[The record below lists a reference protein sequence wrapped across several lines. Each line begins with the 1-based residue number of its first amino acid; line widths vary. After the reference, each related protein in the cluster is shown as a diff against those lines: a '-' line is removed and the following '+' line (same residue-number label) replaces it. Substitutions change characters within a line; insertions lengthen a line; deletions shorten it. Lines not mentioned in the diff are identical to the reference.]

1 MGEIR
6 LMGKKLTLF
15 VFIDAFG
22 WEVYKN
28 YGFLGDLLPHA
39 RKLETTFGFSSA
51 ADPSILTGRYP
62 DEHTHWSCFYYSP
75 ETSPFKCMKLMSF
88 LPRKI
93 FDRWRIRHW
102 MSRILKKFYG
112 WTGYFELY
120 SVPFAAL
127 PYFDYAEKR
136 DYFVPGGIMRTD
148 TIFDHCAAKGIRYHC
163 SNWRKSEPE
172 VIADLR
178 EEIKK
183 GQIEFA
189 YLYLPKLDAVM
200 HQYGTVAPQVEQ
212 KIRSLEEQV
221 KSISELA
228 NEHYDEVALYAISDH
243 GMANIK
249 GNVDLI
255 SKIEATGLEFGKDY
269 VAMYDS
275 TMARFWFMND
285 RSREII
291 NSTLSEVEEGYIVS
305 DEELKRMHVF
315 FEDRK
320 FGETIFLIDAGVL
333 IVPSFMGLT
342 SIPGMHGYHPKD
354 KDSYCF
360 ILGSNPIGEN
370 INSITDIRKVM
381 EQELND
387 V

>member
-1 MGEIR
+1 MS
-6 LMGKKLTLF
+6 KKLTLF

-28 YGFLGDLLPHA
+28 YGFLNDLLPHS

-75 ETSPFKCMKLMSF
+75 KTSPFKTMKLVSF

-102 MSRILKKFYG
+102 LSKILAKVYG
-112 WTGYFELY
+112 WTGYFEMY
-120 SVPFAAL
+120 SVPFGVL

-148 TIFDHCAAKGIRYHC
+148 TIFDFCVQNDINYHC
-163 SNWRKSEPE
+163 SNWRKSEAE
-172 VIADLR
+172 VIDDLKA
-178 EEIKK
+178 EIDK

-212 KIRSLEEQV
+212 KIRSLEQQV
-221 KSISELA
+221 KEIKELA
-228 NEHYDEVALYAISDH
+228 ESKYDQISLYAISDH
-243 GMANIK
+243 GMANVTV
-249 GNVDLI
+249 GVDVI
-255 SKIEATGLEFGKDY
+255 SKIEATGLKFGDDY

-275 TMARFWFMND
+275 TMARFWFVNENARKVVND
-285 RSREII
+285 A
-291 NSTLSEVEEGYIVS
+291 LSQIKDGYIVS
-305 DEELKRMHVF
+305 EKELKDMRVF
-315 FEDRK
+315 FDDYR
-320 FGETIFLIDAGVL
+320 FGETIFLLDAGKL
-333 IVPSFMGLT
+333 IMPSFMGLNM
-342 SIPGMHGYHPKD
+342 IAGMHGYHPHD

-360 ILGSNPIGEN
+360 ILGNSEIDEN

-381 EQELND
+381 EREITN

>member
-1 MGEIR
+1 
-6 LMGKKLTLF
+6 MGKKLTLF

-22 WEVYKN
+22 WEVYQN
-28 YGFLGDLLPHA
+28 YGFLGDLLPNA
-39 RKLETTFGFSSA
+39 RRLETTFGFSSA

-75 ETSPFKCMKLMSF
+75 ETSPFKCMKLVSF

-102 MSRILKKFYG
+102 MSKILGKIYG

-127 PYFDYAEKR
+127 PYFDYSEKK

-148 TIFDHCAAKGIRYHC
+148 TIFDYCVEKGIKYHC
-163 SNWRKSEPE
+163 SNWRKGENE
-172 VIADLR
+172 VIADL
-178 EEIKK
+178 K
-183 GQIEFA
+183 GHIEQGEIEFS

-200 HQYGTVAPQVEQ
+200 HQYGTVAPQVED
-212 KIRSLEEQV
+212 KIHWLEEQIKDV
-221 KSISELA
+221 YEFA
-228 NEHYDEVALYAISDH
+228 GEHYDEVALYAISDH
-243 GMANIK
+243 GMANVT
-249 GNVDLI
+249 GSVDLI
-255 SKIEATGLEFGKDY
+255 SKIEATGLKFGDDY

-275 TMARFWFMND
+275 TMARFWFMNEE
-285 RSREII
+285 SAEKI
-291 NSTLSEVEEGYIVS
+291 NSVLKEVEEGYIVS
-305 DEELKRMHVF
+305 DEEMKDMHVF
-315 FEDRK
+315 FPDYR
-320 FGETIFLIDAGVL
+320 FGETIFLINAGTL

-342 SIPGMHGYHPKD
+342 SIPGMHGYHPHD
-354 KDSYCF
+354 KDSYSF
-360 ILGSNPIGEN
+360 ILGNRPIGEN